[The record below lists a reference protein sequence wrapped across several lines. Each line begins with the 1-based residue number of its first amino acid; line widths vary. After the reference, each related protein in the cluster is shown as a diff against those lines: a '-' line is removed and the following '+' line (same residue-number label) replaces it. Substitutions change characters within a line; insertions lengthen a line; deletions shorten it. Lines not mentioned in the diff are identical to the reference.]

1 MPGPITIA
9 LVCSTEKGLPS
20 TSPTLMMLPIV
31 KMIPTIAT
39 ITTRMIAPALLS
51 LCVISIV
58 YVRVKGLRNFF
69 FGMKRIRIILC
80 VYVSFLGGSGIR
92 HTFSGC

>member
-1 MPGPITIA
+1 MPGPIIIA

-20 TSPTLMMLPIV
+20 TSPTLMLLPIV

-58 YVRVKGLRNFF
+58 YVRVKGCATSFWNETYTDNF
-69 FGMKRIRIILC
+69 MCIRFI
-80 VYVSFLGGSGIR
+80 S
-92 HTFSGC
+92 